1 MIDAAADVNATTPW
15 GDTALSVA
23 RANNHSTVVEI
34 LQAAGALDL
43 NQADRRAA
51 AVQQCGHTP
60 VGTVVSFSGL
70 NTYGAANALA
80 TAGKVCYEVKLLTSA
95 GPGPQFGWAS
105 PAFSCKGG
113 IGAGD
118 HAASWAVDGVR
129 GQLWHDGES
138 QGEIPPTWVAGD
150 TISIAADVD
159 KGDIWCAHN

>member
-34 LQAAGALDL
+34 LQAAGAVDL

-60 VGTVVSFSGL
+60 VGTVVSFSDF

-80 TAGKVCYEVKLLTSA
+80 TAGKVCYEVKLLTSV
-95 GPGPQFGWAS
+95 GPGPQLGWAS
-105 PAFSCKGG
+105 PAFSCRGG
-113 IGAGD
+113 NGAGD
-118 HAASWAVDGVR
+118 DGASWAVDGRR
-129 GQLWHDGES
+129 GLLHHNGEND
-138 QGEIPPTWVAGD
+138 W
-150 TISIAADVD
+150 
-159 KGDIWCAHN
+159 